1 MIVLFTAIIVWPVL
15 LSTQGIEY
23 IAYLVAG
30 ISGTVICFTFFRIHK
45 QQLSQETWYGR
56 GLQLIGR
63 RTLDIYLIHY
73 FVLPYNIVQL
83 DVWQQYHHNTLFVPL
98 ALILAFWV
106 ILISLLIS
114 SLFRVSP
121 LLAKYLFGAK

>member
-1 MIVLFTAIIVWPVL
+1 MIVLFTAIIVWPTVL
-15 LSTQGIEY
+15 SVNGIEY
-23 IAYLVAG
+23 IAYLIAG
-30 ISGTVICFTFFRIHK
+30 LSGTIICFTYFRTH
-45 QQLSQETWYGR
+45 QEYFSRNTWYGR

-73 FVLPYNIVQL
+73 FVLPYNLVRP
-83 DVWQQYHHNTLFVPL
+83 DVWLQYHHNTLFVPI

-114 SLFRVSP
+114 SLLRVSP